1 MSSSHKDQFDQL
13 GRLLGLSAE
22 APTPTSA
29 MVPAGKYAVAPQL
42 PHHIGAPSGALER
55 EKRADKQP
63 CQAYLPNIADS
74 EVLNEVSQIVL
85 KIDFVFVIGTTL
97 FQFSLKIT
105 PDSRFVLLGLI
116 SGVLSLLSML

>member
-1 MSSSHKDQFDQL
+1 MSDGGGGPL
-13 GRLLGLSAE
+13 
-22 APTPTSA
+22 PTA
-29 MVPAGKYAVAPQL
+29 
-42 PHHIGAPSGALER
+42 
-55 EKRADKQP
+55 
-63 CQAYLPNIADS
+63 QASILTKNIADS

-85 KIDFVFVIGTTL
+85 KIDYVFVIGTTL

>member
-1 MSSSHKDQFDQL
+1 MRACAIRDLDFRACADQ
-13 GRLLGLSAE
+13 GRRCAARG
-22 APTPTSA
+22 
-29 MVPAGKYAVAPQL
+29 V
-42 PHHIGAPSGALER
+42 R
-55 EKRADKQP
+55 R
-63 CQAYLPNIADS
+63 QAYLPNIADS

>member
-1 MSSSHKDQFDQL
+1 M
-13 GRLLGLSAE
+13 GRGSDGVV
-22 APTPTSA
+22 T
-29 MVPAGKYAVAPQL
+29 
-42 PHHIGAPSGALER
+42 
-55 EKRADKQP
+55 KRRRRL
-63 CQAYLPNIADS
+63 QAYLPNIADS